1 VNDIEQ
7 IEKYLANEL
16 SQDELQ
22 AFDLRLQ
29 NDKSFAEVFAMYKS
43 IETEMNETED
53 EQELKKKL
61 SGISQKH
68 FNVAAPAKIVK
79 LKTNRTRWL
88 LYATAA
94 AASII
99 ILLFLKPWQ
108 DKALS
113 NEQLYA
119 QYAIPDE
126 LPANVRGA
134 NEDSLLIKAT
144 TLFNQK
150 NYAAALPLLDS
161 ITKQKPGEAQL
172 QLSLGICLTQTGKFE
187 SAINIFDS
195 LAAKESSYK
204 YEAMAWKAFAFL
216 KQDKREACI
225 ASLKLIPADAANY
238 QKAKELIRKLSKK

>member
-1 VNDIEQ
+1 MNDIEQ
-7 IEKYLANEL
+7 IEKYLGGEL
-16 SQDELQ
+16 SRDELQ

-29 NDKSFAEVFAMYKS
+29 NDKAFTEIFALYKS
-43 IETEMNETED
+43 VDTEMHEAED
-53 EQELKKKL
+53 ERELRNSL

-68 FNVAAPAKIVK
+68 FNVAAPAKVIK

-108 DKALS
+108 DKILS

-119 QYAIPDE
+119 QYAVPEE
-126 LPANVRGA
+126 LPAVVRGA
-134 NEDSLLIKAT
+134 NEDSLLIKAK

-161 ITKQKPGEAQL
+161 IIKLKPGEAQL

-204 YEAMAWKAFAFL
+204 YDAMAWKAFAFL
-216 KQDKREACI
+216 KQDKTEACI
-225 ASLKLIPADAANY
+225 AALKLIPVDAANY
-238 QKAKELIRKLSKK
+238 EKAKELIRKLSKK